1 MNAVVET
8 GGKQYKVTE
17 GSIIKVEKLNA
28 NIGDKIVLDKIKTI
42 YNNDSIAIGKP
53 NIDNA
58 KVIAKVLSHEKAK
71 KVIVFK
77 YKAKTGYRRK
87 NGHRQN
93 YTTLK
98 IEKIEV

>member
-1 MNAVVET
+1 MNVVIET
-8 GGKQYKVTE
+8 GGKQYKVSE
-17 GSIIKVEKLNA
+17 GSIIKVEKLKA
-28 NIGDKIVLDKIKTI
+28 NIGDKVVLDKIKAI
-42 YNNDSIAIGKP
+42 VNNDTITIGKP
-53 NIDNA
+53 NIDKA
-58 KVIAKVLSHEKAK
+58 KVIAKVLSQEKAK

-93 YTTLK
+93 YTILK